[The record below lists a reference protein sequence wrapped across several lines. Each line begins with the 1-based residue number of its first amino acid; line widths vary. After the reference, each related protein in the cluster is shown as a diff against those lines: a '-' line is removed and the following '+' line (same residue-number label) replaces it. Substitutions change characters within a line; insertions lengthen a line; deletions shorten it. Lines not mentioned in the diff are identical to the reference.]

1 MKKDCTK
8 GNRNQYYTGIIQQ
21 QVAELFELATIVTN
35 KMPLDDFA
43 VFFANSFVAKAF
55 EDSDSIIILGN
66 SSIELLA
73 KLFDEEPKNVEVSS
87 SASPEFWVGWVLGY
101 AQTTLRKSY
110 KTLIKVFPCS
120 ELINYYFPYHEMDI
134 NHIIDVFK
142 ERLQKYSP
150 LKEIREKIGL
160 SQDDLSI
167 MTDIPVRTIR
177 AYEQNKLDIRKAQAD
192 TVYILAKTL
201 KCSIDYLMY

>member
-1 MKKDCTK
+1 MIHVYKE
-8 GNRNQYYTGIIQQ
+8 QYAEVVQVK
-21 QVAELFELATIVTN
+21 VAEMFELAVINEKIAIDT
-35 KMPLDDFA
+35 FA
-43 VFFANSFVAKAF
+43 DLFANSEIGEAF
-55 EDSDSIIILGN
+55 MAMDPIYVLGKSSNELISLIINKPPVDIY
-66 SSIELLA
+66 IA
-73 KLFDEEPKNVEVSS
+73 AY
-87 SASPEFWVGWVLGY
+87 ASPEFWVGWVLGY